1 MVRQLDRKKS
11 VRTLRNHEK
20 RLKKIEEKNTGTITE
35 KNIWKTVT
43 DITATFDTVEVW
55 AQGAGA
61 SSRYDVS
68 RYDTESKVYDPVS
81 PTSWVKVRT
90 VST

>member
-1 MVRQLDRKKS
+1 MTTRQTDKKKS

-35 KNIWKTVT
+35 KNIWKTIT
-43 DITATFDTVEVW
+43 DITAKFDTVEVW

-61 SSRYDVS
+61 SARYDVS
-68 RYDTESKVYDPVS
+68 RYDTGYVYDPVN
-81 PTSWVKVRT
+81 PTAWVKVRE